1 MVTSQFREISD
12 GPMLSRGAS
21 KYCSDDDRMER
32 DMIKLGL
39 TADEVLTTTRAVR
52 KRLDFNRPVE
62 LSIIRECV
70 EIAIQAPVGGNT
82 PRFTFIVVTDKEKR
96 LALAE
101 IYRKFWSEHVAPAPR
116 PGETV
121 NTGYQRIVPSANH
134 LAEHMHDVPVL
145 MIACFASR
153 SGRIAGAP
161 NFALGSSVYPAVW
174 SYMLAARERG
184 LGTCMTTGHLKYER
198 EAAEVLNIPY
208 DEVAQ
213 VCMIPTAYTI
223 DGNTQ
228 FRRARRP
235 PVDEFIRID
244 SY

>member
-1 MVTSQFREISD
+1 M
-12 GPMLSRGAS
+12 G
-21 KYCSDDDRMER
+21 
-32 DMIKLGL
+32 KLGL

-52 KRLDFNRPVE
+52 KRLDLNRPVE
-62 LSIIRECV
+62 MSVIKECL

-82 PRFTFIVVTDKEKR
+82 PRFTFIIVTDPIKR

-101 IYRKFWSEHVAPAPR
+101 IYRRFWNEHMAPAPR

-121 NTGYQRIVPSANH
+121 NTGYEQIAPSVIH
-134 LAEHMHDVPVL
+134 LAEHMHEVPVL
-145 MIACFASR
+145 MVACITGRSSR
-153 SGRIAGAP
+153 IPGSPA
-161 NFALGSSVYPAVW
+161 FALGSSIYPAVW

-198 EAAEVLNIPY
+198 EAALVLGIPY
-208 DEVAQ
+208 NDVAQ

-228 FRRARRP
+228 FKAARRP
-235 PVDEFIRID
+235 PIDEFIRINR
-244 SY
+244 Y